1 MKRKGN
7 VFAVMSSKG
16 GVGKTVTTVNLA
28 TALSTEFDKKI
39 LVIDTNIT
47 TACLGLHFNI
57 LYPKITIYDVLRK
70 NFSIGEAIYHYNNNL
85 DIIPASISIEK
96 KDKNFNTMQDNVR
109 RIADHYDILLT
120 QLVKQYD
127 LVLLDSAPGFGT
139 EAIATMQV
147 ADGLILV
154 TNPEYPAIVGTA
166 KSLEYAKILKV
177 PMGGI
182 VLNKITKEKY
192 ELTPEEIEKAL
203 KVKIIKEIPFD
214 KKVPN
219 SIANK
224 TPVVLFDPYCD
235 ASIAYKELAASLIK
249 REYSLN
255 FSGKIKR
262 FLRRIGF

>member
-16 GVGKTVTTVNLA
+16 GVGKTVTAVNLA
-28 TALSTEFDKKI
+28 TVLSAEFNKRI
-39 LVIDTNIT
+39 LVIDTNVT
-47 TACLGLHFNI
+47 SASLGLHFNI

-70 NFSIGEAIYHYNNNL
+70 NFSIRDAIYPYNDHL
-85 DIIPASISIEK
+85 DIIPASILIEK
-96 KDKNFNTMQDNVR
+96 KDKDFNAMQDNVKK
-109 RIADHYDILLT
+109 IVDHYDILLT
-120 QLVKQYD
+120 QLAKQYD

-139 EAIATMQV
+139 ESIATMQV

-166 KSLEYAKILKV
+166 KSLKYAKILKV

-182 VLNKITKEKY
+182 VLNKVTKEKY
-192 ELTPEEIEKAL
+192 ELTPEEIEKSL
-203 KVKIIKEIPFD
+203 KAKIIKEIPFD
-214 KKVPN
+214 RKVPE

-249 REYSLN
+249 KEYSLN
-255 FSGKIKR
+255 FSEKIKR
-262 FLRRIGF
+262 FLNRISF